1 MREEVSKLF
10 SRVTTLATMSCSKS
24 VIQIV
29 GNRHS
34 KMSLF
39 NFVLVDLVWLGFNCH
54 NPNEN
59 ITQHNLNL
67 NTVIG
72 LYMKMT
78 LQTTPSEHYRHSKLA
93 FRSPR

>member
-1 MREEVSKLF
+1 MREEVSKIF
-10 SRVTTLATMSCSKS
+10 ITLATMSCSKS

-29 GNRHS
+29 GNS

-39 NFVLVDLVWLGFNCH
+39 NFVWVDLVWLGFDCH

-72 LYMKMT
+72 LHMKMT